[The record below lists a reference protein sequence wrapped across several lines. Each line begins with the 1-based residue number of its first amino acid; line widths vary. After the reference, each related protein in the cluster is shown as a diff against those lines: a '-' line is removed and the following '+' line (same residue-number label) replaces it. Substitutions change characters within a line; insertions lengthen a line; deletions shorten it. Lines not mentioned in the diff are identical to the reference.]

1 MVLTPP
7 MRAERVDTLVWA
19 SIYGGLLGMCLGWF
33 LQSHNGA
40 LGWAVI
46 VIGGIV
52 AATGAALIIV
62 RSRMGP

>member
-1 MVLTPP
+1 MVLTLP
-7 MRAERVDTLVWA
+7 MRAESVDTLVWA

-33 LQSHNGA
+33 LQSRNGA

-46 VIGGIV
+46 IIGAIV
-52 AATGAALIIV
+52 AAAGAVLIIV